1 MDALKKIT
9 VISGASDDTYRHV
22 ESELGKLCSTE
33 VFRLRELDI
42 KYCCGCWDCWVKTP
56 GVCRYEDDMPQILRR
71 MINSDLCIWV
81 SPLRMGFVS
90 ALTKKA
96 MDRIIPLVHPY
107 IGVFEGEFH
116 HLKRY
121 SSYPKLGLILLGD
134 TELSPESHEIV
145 TGVYR
150 RLGINSKG
158 ELLFSLLTDGSLKEV
173 EHAISS
179 L

>member
-1 MDALKKIT
+1 
-9 VISGASDDTYRHV
+9 
-22 ESELGKLCSTE
+22 
-33 VFRLRELDI
+33 
-42 KYCCGCWDCWVKTP
+42 
-56 GVCRYEDDMPQILRR
+56 MPEILRR
-71 MINSDLCIWV
+71 MIHSDLCIWV

-107 IGVFEGEFH
+107 IGIFEGEFH

-121 SSYPKLGLILLGD
+121 DHYPKLGLILLGD
-134 TELSPESHEIV
+134 TQIPTESHEII
-145 TGVYR
+145 TGVFK

-158 ELLFSLLTDGSLKEV
+158 ELAFSIATDGSLKEV
-173 EHAISS
+173 EHAIST